1 MKMAKKKK
9 SLLRQVIA
17 LCICAC
23 TVSMIVLGA
32 AQAFLIGTN
41 FRDRLKY
48 DLDFYLKSTTDHMKE
63 HITGLEKILISFRNS
78 WTIEQFLEGN
88 EVDQTHLR
96 QEFAV
101 ATDLYS
107 ETNLN
112 TASVPFVTC
121 IYLFNRQGQWI
132 SNGIYP
138 QTAEGTMQQNTMFTK
153 LRRLFLH
160 SQKNY
165 QYISTADSC
174 YLCTYVYDN
183 DMQVTGTCIISISPA
198 FISNLYEGG
207 NRYRDQAWYIL
218 GDNHEVVLS
227 NQKGKQ
233 IAELCE
239 EGQVLPDQ
247 LQTAGM
253 GQYEVHTE
261 RMGLGLQ
268 SVLLVSDQDIQ
279 LSVVSMLLP
288 FLIVFCVILAAASL
302 VVLFVAVRITRP
314 IKLMGEDIQKF
325 NANEHHAQMREF
337 GVQEF
342 DEVSRLYNEM
352 TAQIQ
357 YLVEK
362 VYEKQLLT
370 TQAQVKYLQ
379 SQINP
384 HFMFNILSMLSI
396 KAGLRHD
403 KDLQDLLSAFAK
415 LIQGKIFKK
424 GEILI
429 PLREEMELVEF
440 YLMLQSE
447 RFTGKIDYRISCDPG
462 LENVRIPRLLIEPL
476 VENAVSHGLEP
487 KIENGT
493 VSVTVRQNGDNLLI
507 RVQDD
512 GVGFHVEELADKE
525 KIIAD
530 ERHTHIGIENT
541 RLLLKVLYGTKAVMH
556 IESTV
561 DVGTAITI
569 ELPMERSDHNVESH
583 AGG

>member
-9 SLLRQVIA
+9 SLLKQVIA

-23 TVSMIVLGA
+23 TVSMIVLGI
-32 AQAFLIGTN
+32 AQAFLIGIN

-48 DLDFYLKSTTDHMKE
+48 DLNFYLKSTTDHMKE
-63 HITGLEKILISFRNS
+63 HITSLEKIIISFRNS
-78 WTIEQFLEGN
+78 WTIERFLEGN
-88 EVDQTHLR
+88 EVDQNHLS

-112 TASVPFVTC
+112 NSSVPFIKC
-121 IYLFNRQGQWI
+121 IYLFNNEGQWI
-132 SNGIYP
+132 SNQIYP
-138 QTAEGTMQQNTMFTK
+138 QTAEGTIQQNTMFTK
-153 LRRLFLH
+153 LRRIFLH

-174 YLCTYVYDN
+174 YICSYVYDN
-183 DMQVTGTCIISISPA
+183 DMNITGTCIISISPA
-198 FISNLYEGG
+198 FIAEIYEGA
-207 NRYRDQAWYIL
+207 NRYKDQAWYIV
-218 GDNHEVVLS
+218 GDNNEVVLS
-227 NQKGKQ
+227 NQKGKE
-233 IAELCE
+233 IADLRE
-239 EGQVLPDQ
+239 EGKVLPNHQ
-247 LQTAGM
+247 QTIGT
-253 GQYEVHTE
+253 GKYETYSDS
-261 RMGLGLQ
+261 MGLGLR
-268 SVLLVSDQDIQ
+268 SVLLVNDQDIQ

-288 FLIVFCVILAAASL
+288 FLAVFCIILAVASL
-302 VVLFVAVRITRP
+302 AVLFVAVRITRP

-325 NANEHHAQMREF
+325 NTKEHDVRMREF

-342 DEVSRLYNEM
+342 DEVSRLYNDM

-357 YLVEK
+357 YLVGK

-396 KAGLRHD
+396 KAGLKHD
-403 KDLQDLLSAFAK
+403 KDLQNLLSAFAK

-429 PLREEMELVEF
+429 PLREEMEIVEF

-447 RFTGKIDYRISCDPG
+447 RFTGKIDYQIDCDPG
-462 LENVRIPRLLIEPL
+462 LKNVHIPRLLIEPL

-493 VSVTVRQNGDNLLI
+493 VSVTIRQKGNNLLI
-507 RVQDD
+507 QVRDD
-512 GVGFHVEELADKE
+512 GVGFNVEELADKE

-530 ERHTHIGIENT
+530 EKHTHIGIENT
-541 RLLLKVLYGTKAVMH
+541 RLLLNVLYGSDATMN

-561 DVGTAITI
+561 DIGTTITI
-569 ELPMERSDHNVESH
+569 ELPIEWSDHNVESN
-583 AGG
+583 AR